1 MVSQNFHNC
10 KWGFMAYTIFKIGSF
25 SMHGY
30 GLMIGIGIIAAVLMA
45 TLRAK
50 GAGLSADKVWGM
62 ILWSTLVG
70 FGGGKLLYIIV
81 EHDRIATDP
90 WGVLGPSGFVVYGG
104 LIAGIS
110 FSVLYAKLSKISFS
124 RYIDLLVPSL
134 AVGQGFGRLGC
145 LMAGCC
151 YGREAHAGEWGII
164 FPHGCDAP
172 ADVALIP
179 TQVYMSIGDFAI
191 AAILL
196 IIDYSTR
203 NKGRTPGMLIV
214 YYLLMYSV
222 GRFLI
227 EFLRNDVRGS
237 VGALST
243 SQFIAI
249 FMVAA
254 AIIIF
259 FVQRKRYKTGSG
271 NEDNTT

>member
-1 MVSQNFHNC
+1 
-10 KWGFMAYTIFKIGSF
+10 
-25 SMHGY
+25 
-30 GLMIGIGIIAAVLMA
+30 
-45 TLRAK
+45 
-50 GAGLSADKVWGM
+50 
-62 ILWSTLVG
+62 
-70 FGGGKLLYIIV
+70 
-81 EHDRIATDP
+81 
-90 WGVLGPSGFVVYGG
+90 
-104 LIAGIS
+104 
-110 FSVLYAKLSKISFS
+110 
-124 RYIDLLVPSL
+124 
-134 AVGQGFGRLGC
+134 
-145 LMAGCC
+145 
-151 YGREAHAGEWGII
+151 
-164 FPHGCDAP
+164 
-172 ADVALIP
+172 
-179 TQVYMSIGDFAI
+179 MSIGDFAI

-203 NKGRTPGMLIV
+203 KKGRTPGMLIV

-259 FVQRKRYKTGSG
+259 FVQRKRYKTGFG

>member
-1 MVSQNFHNC
+1 
-10 KWGFMAYTIFKIGSF
+10 MAYTIFQIGSF
-25 SMHGY
+25 SLHGY
-30 GLMIGIGIIAAVLMA
+30 GLMIGIGIVAAVLLA
-45 TLRAK
+45 TFRAK

-62 ILWSTLVG
+62 ILWSTVVG
-70 FGGGKLLYIIV
+70 FAGGKLLYIII
-81 EHDRIATDP
+81 EHKRIAADP
-90 WGVLGPSGFVVYGG
+90 WGVLGPAGFVVYGG

-110 FSVLYAKLSKISFS
+110 FSVLYAKLSKISFA

-172 ADVALIP
+172 AGVALIP
-179 TQVYMSIGDFAI
+179 TQIYMSIGDFCI

-203 NKGRTPGMLIV
+203 KKGRTPGMLIV

-222 GRFLI
+222 GRFII
-227 EFLRNDVRGS
+227 EFFRNDARGS

-254 AIIIF
+254 AVIIWI
-259 FVQRKRYKTGSG
+259 VQKKRYKTGFD
-271 NEDNTT
+271 NENNTA